1 MNDECF
7 RNDLRKR
14 VNSSRW
20 FHTALLLSGTIFL
33 PIVNGILINMYTA
46 GTYQGSGYVLLVSVG
61 IQLAVSVILIIHER
75 QIREPSV
82 ILMDAEDKCR
92 DLLKIKHELTRR
104 DEAYRMVRSAFDA
117 LNKQVCD
124 MLGSPM
130 PFSDGLSP
138 IVEKFTAS
146 IWTVLGCTSNRYTIE
161 AYFEDYIIDENTL
174 YKLADHPLVF
184 FV

>member
-14 VNSSRW
+14 VKSTRW
-20 FHTALLLSGTIFL
+20 FHLALLLAGTIFL
-33 PIVNGILINMYTA
+33 PIIISILINMYTD
-46 GTYQGSGYVLLVSVG
+46 GKYPGSGYVLLLSAG
-61 IQLAVSVILIIHER
+61 MQLVIGMILLIREH

-92 DLLKIKHELTRR
+92 ELLNAKRELTRR

-124 MLGSPM
+124 MQGSQL
-130 PFSDGLSP
+130 PFSEGLCP
-138 IVEKFTAS
+138 IVEK
-146 IWTVLGCTSNRYTIE
+146 
-161 AYFEDYIIDENTL
+161 
-174 YKLADHPLVF
+174 
-184 FV
+184 